1 MEKKFNVLVWNFNS
15 DSLEYYDVMPYLR
28 NSYKERKERYKVAVK
43 RKDFDPNNEYYKVP
57 ETLEDFKNFV
67 KNESLYQFWSRC
79 EYEMICH
86 GWPVKKNTHKLD
98 VHEQIMMNIDVIAE
112 ILYKEMHKLS
122 EKQGEQKSI
131 DDLTQQEAMD
141 IAVAKCFEQGEQKP
155 AWSEEDEEFLRRAI
169 KAAKTVYPMT
179 ANWLKSIKNRIT
191 NEN

>member
-28 NSYKERKERYKVAVK
+28 NSYKERKERYKVVVK

-86 GWPVKKNTHKLD
+86 AWPVKKNAHKLD

-122 EKQGEQKSI
+122 EKQGEQK
-131 DDLTQQEAMD
+131 
-141 IAVAKCFEQGEQKP
+141 P
-155 AWSEEDEEFLRRAI
+155 AWSEEDEEFFD
-169 KAAKTVYPMT
+169 
-179 ANWLKSIKNRIT
+179 WLKSIKNRIT